1 MENTQPTRTVA
12 PEVAMLHLYAVS
24 SGDLTMEASMRILF
38 PEEAAKTY
46 NLGNN
51 WAGHKLPD

>member
-12 PEVAMLHLYAVS
+12 PEVAMLHLYAVR

-38 PEEAAKTY
+38 PEDAANIY

-51 WAGHKLPD
+51 RAGHALPD

>member
-1 MENTQPTRTVA
+1 MENTQPIRTVS
-12 PEVAMLHLYAVS
+12 PEVAMEHLWAVR

-38 PEEAAKTY
+38 PEDAAGIY

>member
-1 MENTQPTRTVA
+1 MENAQPTRTVS
-12 PEVAMLHLYAVS
+12 PELSALHINAVR

-38 PEEAAKTY
+38 PEDAAKIY